1 MSETEPTTPEKT
13 TVKKTIVVNVTPELW
28 AAIKVASFKAN
39 STPSKVAAQLL
50 EDFVNA

>member
-1 MSETEPTTPEKT
+1 MSDTEQTTVEQT
-13 TVKKTIVVNVTPELW
+13 TVKKTIVLNVTPELW

-50 EDFVNA
+50 EGFANA